1 MSKNLQTILLS
12 VFTAIAIVAIILN
25 KDNNNFEKPMVL
37 DENVIW
43 IDFKDESM
51 DIWMKNNAPVYGLQ
65 FEFSGVNLK
74 GTDGGVLN
82 REGFNISNNERVIL
96 SFSFEGKSIEPGE
109 YLLISVDASYLIDK
123 NNVKMTNMVLAGNEG
138 KSLDFSYFDTNFNTT
153 TLRTNN

>member
-65 FEFSGVNLK
+65 FEFSGANLK